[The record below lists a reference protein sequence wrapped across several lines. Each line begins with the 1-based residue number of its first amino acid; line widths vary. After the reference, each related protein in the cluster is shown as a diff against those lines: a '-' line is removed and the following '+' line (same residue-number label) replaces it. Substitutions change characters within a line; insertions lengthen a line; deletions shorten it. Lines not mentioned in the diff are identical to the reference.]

1 MVAFFKWFK
10 KDSNLAQ
17 NNSFLI
23 VGLGNIGPKYEK
35 TRHNIGFRIIDLLS
49 SEKDINLEK
58 SKLGQLGILKYSG
71 KKIFLLKPST
81 FMNLSGKSVKYWMKK
96 KNIAIK
102 NILILTDDL
111 NLDLG
116 IIKLRQ
122 KGSDGGHN
130 GLKDIERSLSTSN
143 YARLRFGIGKIKYS
157 SDKVDFVLGSFSKDE
172 EEKISKSLEI
182 STKVILSFI
191 KNGIDNTMNMYN

>member
-1 MVAFFKWFK
+1 
-10 KDSNLAQ
+10 
-17 NNSFLI
+17 
-23 VGLGNIGPKYEK
+23 
-35 TRHNIGFRIIDLLS
+35 
-49 SEKDINLEK
+49 
-58 SKLGQLGILKYSG
+58 
-71 KKIFLLKPST
+71 
-81 FMNLSGKSVKYWMKK
+81 MNLSGKSVKYWMKK

-157 SDKVDFVLGSFSKDE
+157 SDKVDFVLGSFSEDE
-172 EEKISKSLEI
+172 EEKISKSLEL
-182 STKVILSFI
+182 STKVILSYI

>member
-23 VGLGNIGPKYEK
+23 VGLGNIGPEYEK

-49 SEKDINLEK
+49 SENDINLEK

-81 FMNLSGKSVKYWMKK
+81 FMNLSGKSVKYWMEK

-116 IIKLRQ
+116 IIKLKQ

-130 GLKDIERSLSTSN
+130 GLKDIERCLNTPN

-157 SDKVDFVLGSFSKDE
+157 SDKVDFVLGSFSEDE
-172 EEKISKSLEI
+172 EEKISKSLEL
-182 STKVILSFI
+182 STKVILSYI